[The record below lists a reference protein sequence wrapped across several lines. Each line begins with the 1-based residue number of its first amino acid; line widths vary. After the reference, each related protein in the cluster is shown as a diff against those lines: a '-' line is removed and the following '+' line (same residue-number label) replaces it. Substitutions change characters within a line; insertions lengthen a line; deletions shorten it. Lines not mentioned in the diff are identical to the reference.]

1 MILLFFAA
9 VAVLMT
15 YAGGFLPLR
24 AGFFSRAAMSRLFSM
39 RAGILL
45 AVAFTE
51 VLPEAWR
58 RHPVYAGW
66 GALGAFVLLF
76 VMGNFEMLDSCPE
89 YLEQCRIHYLGWTAL
104 SALSAHSFIDGLN
117 LAVSFGAGVRA
128 GAAVGLALALHKI
141 ADGFTLTSLFQQAGY
156 SQEKSLWALSGV
168 AAATPLGVY
177 LSWRGFGGL
186 PPSAEA
192 ALLGFAAGSFIYIAA
207 GDILPRLHKSRDTA
221 GLAFFGLGMIGMAA
235 LKIL

>member
-1 MILLFFAA
+1 MLLAFS
-9 VAVLMT
+9 VIAVLMT
-15 YAGGFLPLR
+15 YAGGLFPLEK
-24 AGFFSRAAMSRLFSM
+24 ALFSRSGMSHMFSL

-51 VLPEAWR
+51 VLPEAWQ
-58 RHPVYAGW
+58 RHPAFAGW

-76 VMGNFEMLDSCPE
+76 VMGSFMMLDSCPE
-89 YLEQCRIHYLGWTAL
+89 YMEQCRIHYLGWTAL

-117 LAVSFGAGVRA
+117 LAVSFGAGARA

-141 ADGFTLTSLFQQAGY
+141 ADGFTLTSLFRQAGY
-156 SQEKSLWALSGV
+156 SRERSLWALSGV
-168 AAATPLGVY
+168 AAATPLGAY

-186 PPSAEA
+186 PPPAEA
-192 ALLGFAAGSFIYIAA
+192 AFMGFAAGCFIYIAA
-207 GDILPRLHKSRDTA
+207 ADILPRLHKSRDKA
-221 GLAFFGLGMIGMAA
+221 GLVFFGLGMLGMAA